1 MYYLRNW
8 QVTFLLYTLGA
19 KITEYI
25 AKASMEPRDYRVVFL
40 IQKCAHLQDADRR
53 KGIIK
58 SIYMICV
65 FIFEGKICPVGMYSF
80 FGRKLPVKL
89 CRWRPCTTA
98 ATSISRRVCQRQGV
112 IPLEDDKRTAALI
125 FSKPP
130 QIKKSI
136 LSARKPLSLQRFF
149 SFPVSRGR
157 VIRAI

>member
-1 MYYLRNW
+1 
-8 QVTFLLYTLGA
+8 
-19 KITEYI
+19 
-25 AKASMEPRDYRVVFL
+25 MEPRDYRVVFL

-112 IPLEDDKRTAALI
+112 IPLEDKRTAALI
-125 FSKPP
+125 SQKPP
-130 QIKKSI
+130 LHKRTKRY
-136 LSARKPLSLQRFF
+136 LLYDGFF
-149 SFPVSRGR
+149 SFAVVEQIISIFG
-157 VIRAI
+157 